1 VEGRRIK
8 LKKKSSRR
16 NEKTGRGNVMG
27 KKEGAFRKNKFDLCC
42 M

>member
-8 LKKKSSRR
+8 LKRNSSRR

-27 KKEGAFRKNKFDLCC
+27 KKEGACRKNIFDSYCT
-42 M
+42 